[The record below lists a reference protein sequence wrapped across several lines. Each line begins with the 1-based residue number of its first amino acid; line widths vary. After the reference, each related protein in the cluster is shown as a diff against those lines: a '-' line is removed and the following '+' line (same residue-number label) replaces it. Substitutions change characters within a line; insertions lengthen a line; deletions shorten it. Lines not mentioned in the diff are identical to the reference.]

1 MRKLHTG
8 AVLLAAAGLV
18 MSTYGCSDESDAT
31 TLVDPETDAG
41 DSKDAGKRPSTGDD
55 EDEPP
60 ASTDSGAKDAGSNP
74 DASDAGDAGDAADAD
89 SGIDAGPPK
98 VVVLRAGDG
107 TTLGEQAVAAF
118 LDEYELG
125 TNTLTRTIA
134 LPTAKDAD
142 NHPLVLSAPFVGGP
156 EGSISRSPDE
166 HAIAVSG
173 YTSYY
178 TETAIPPFVVMG
190 PDISSRPRV
199 VARVAA
205 DGALT
210 TTTLLSDS
218 LHATYITGAAI
229 SGSDVWISGTPT
241 GTAGPV
247 QHLTLGNSLNGG
259 ATTGGNIISPA
270 EPHLALRIFEGQL
283 YASTVG
289 GMIKQLGMGLPTT
302 SGQSVTTVI
311 NGADGLFEFE
321 LVDLDGQPGAERL
334 YVAVDGSRSAD
345 GVSGGVQRY
354 VYDAQATTWTL
365 DATFTDGVTTGVRGL
380 TAYKDGSNVVIVTT
394 TTEGDRL
401 LRFVD
406 TGAGTPTSAMIA
418 TAPNG
423 AAFRGVALAPRP

>member
-1 MRKLHTG
+1 MF
-8 AVLLAAAGLV
+8 
-18 MSTYGCSDESDAT
+18 TYACSDDNDAT
-31 TLVDPETDAG
+31 TIVAPETDAG
-41 DSKDAGKRPSTGDD
+41 DSKDAGKRPNSGDGS
-55 EDEPP
+55 DEPAAP
-60 ASTDSGAKDAGSNP
+60 TDSGAKDAASKP
-74 DASDAGDAGDAADAD
+74 DASDAGDASDAADAD

-107 TTLGEQAVAAF
+107 TTLGEAAVAAF

-134 LPTAKDAD
+134 LPTVANGD
-142 NHPLVLSAPFVGGP
+142 NHALVLSAPAVGDR

-166 HAIAVSG
+166 HAIAVTG

-178 TETAIPPFVVMG
+178 TETATPPFVVMG
-190 PDISSRPRV
+190 PPDISSRPRV

-205 DGALT
+205 DGAID

-229 SGSDVWISGTPT
+229 SGSDVWISGTTT
-241 GTAGPV
+241 GSAGPV

-259 ATTGGNIISPA
+259 ATTGGDIISPA

-289 GMIKQLGMGLPTT
+289 DKIRQLGMGLPTT

-311 NGADGLFEFE
+311 DGARGLFEFE

-334 YVAVDGSRSAD
+334 YVAVDGSAAAD
-345 GVSGGVQRY
+345 GVSGGVKRY
-354 VYDAQATTWTL
+354 VYDAQASTWNL

-380 TAYKDGSNVVIVTT
+380 TAYKDGANVVIVTT
-394 TTEGDRL
+394 TAEGDRL

-406 TGAGTPTSAMIA
+406 TGTGTPTSATIA
-418 TAPNG
+418 TAPTG
-423 AAFRGVALAPRP
+423 AAFRGVALAPKP